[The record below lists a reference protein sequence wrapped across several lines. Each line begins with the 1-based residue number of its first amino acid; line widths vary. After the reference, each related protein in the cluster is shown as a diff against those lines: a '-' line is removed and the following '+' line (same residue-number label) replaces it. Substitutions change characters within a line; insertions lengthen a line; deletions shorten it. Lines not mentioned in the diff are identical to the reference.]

1 MHSIATLVPLHWGF
15 ILCILF
21 YAFYSMHSIATLV
34 PSHWGFILLVMGGS
48 AHLFF
53 KRADN
58 FSSEKHVTCSLD
70 ARKNG
75 RRSEIPEAQILAR
88 YKNRSCTPAGLLALK
103 LQLKHTGRGER
114 RSNGPEKPQRTQV
127 QCRRKMKTTLEMDVS
142 QSVLLPQ
149 QLVSSINLRWQLSLK
164 NMPLWCLPFTGPTRA
179 KLLRRAVQSLRRCQE
194 STTSLLLSHSEFRP
208 NKYLLETVQ
217 LFLWPQKKD
226 TWLDQRW

>member
-1 MHSIATLVPLHWGF
+1 MQLQCYPYIYCVHSITLHVG
-15 ILCILF
+15 
-21 YAFYSMHSIATLV
+21 LV
-34 PSHWGFILLVMGGS
+34 PSQKTCTFIQCTNNKNAFYCYLS
-48 AHLFF
+48 ALTLRLYTIGDGRFCPPFF

-127 QCRRKMKTTLEMDVS
+127 QCRREMKTTLEMDVS

-149 QLVSSINLRWQLSLK
+149 QLVSSINLR
-164 NMPLWCLPFTGPTRA
+164 
-179 KLLRRAVQSLRRCQE
+179 
-194 STTSLLLSHSEFRP
+194 
-208 NKYLLETVQ
+208 
-217 LFLWPQKKD
+217 
-226 TWLDQRW
+226 

>member
-1 MHSIATLVPLHWGF
+1 MQLQCYPYIYCVHSITLHVGLVPSQKTCTFIQCTNNKNALYCYLSALTLSLYTLHS

-21 YAFYSMHSIATLV
+21 YAFYCYLSALTLRLYTIGDGRFC
-34 PSHWGFILLVMGGS
+34 PP
-48 AHLFF
+48 FF

-127 QCRRKMKTTLEMDVS
+127 QCRREMKTTLEMDVS

-149 QLVSSINLRWQLSLK
+149 QLVSSINLR
-164 NMPLWCLPFTGPTRA
+164 
-179 KLLRRAVQSLRRCQE
+179 
-194 STTSLLLSHSEFRP
+194 
-208 NKYLLETVQ
+208 
-217 LFLWPQKKD
+217 
-226 TWLDQRW
+226 

>member
-1 MHSIATLVPLHWGF
+1 MHS

-21 YAFYSMHSIATLV
+21 YAFYCYLSALTLRLYTIGDGRFC
-34 PSHWGFILLVMGGS
+34 PP
-48 AHLFF
+48 FF

-127 QCRRKMKTTLEMDVS
+127 QCRREMKTTLEMDVS